1 MASSLT
7 GMSDKE
13 WQEFLT
19 EVSQSLYDPY
29 QFRVLEVLTFPENN
43 LKVTILRGSIGKTYS
58 QPMIDYKND
67 HKHHTE
73 SAGCYRCKNYLWERG
88 DDDIIPIRWYP
99 VFEEGEDHKRTA
111 RTIEFDPDFAAT
123 KGHP

>member
-1 MASSLT
+1 
-7 GMSDKE
+7 MSDKE

-19 EVSQSLYDPY
+19 EVSRSLYNTHNF
-29 QFRVLEVLTFPENN
+29 QVLEVLTYPDNDF
-43 LKVTILRGSIGKTYS
+43 KVTIFRGAVGKTYS

-73 SAGCYRCKNYLWERG
+73 SSGCYRCKGETWFTG

-99 VFEEGEDHKRTA
+99 VFEEGEDHKRT
-111 RTIEFDPDFAAT
+111 TKVIEFDPDFAAT